1 MEKWNT
7 LNFEKIFTFW
17 VDAVSYQLFSNLFI
31 TICEC
36 VCVCVCVFVC
46 AEIALLQ

>member
-1 MEKWNT
+1 MKKWNT
-7 LNFEKIFTFW
+7 FNFEKIFTFW
-17 VDAVSYQLFSNLFI
+17 VNAVSYQLFSNLFI